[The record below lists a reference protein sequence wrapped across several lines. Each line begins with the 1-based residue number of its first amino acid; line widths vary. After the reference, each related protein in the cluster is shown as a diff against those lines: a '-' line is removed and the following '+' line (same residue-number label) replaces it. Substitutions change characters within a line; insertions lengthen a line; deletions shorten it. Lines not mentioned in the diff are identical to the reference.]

1 MTTTPHFSNT
11 RNSTDHINI
20 ALNLSKK
27 GAPQFFASKVEE
39 GLARGITKFKIRIP
53 SVDTRAF
60 PNVCTPIA
68 GMVEQYRDNRKCTF
82 SFSSK
87 VPSDSYPRHIGLLRP
102 YRQPSQATR
111 QHYLDKIWRFDT
123 ETHYEIVSGIVESI
137 RAAAP
142 INNALL
148 NCFELCLNEITDNVL
163 NHSLDSPY
171 HQNAHGYVMAQMH
184 SAQHRIAISVFDTG
198 RGIFQSLREG
208 GVHPAN
214 AHEAIALSITEGV
227 TDGNGAGKGLW
238 MLHEIVKHNSGSLD
252 IVSDGARYSFRR
264 PNRDVQPAA
273 VKSVIRTFT
282 AGTTLVDFQLN
293 TNQETSISMI
303 IPGYQF
309 TDLWA
314 ESREYE
320 VEGDLRLTVKDE
332 ASGLGSRLDS
342 GRFANIVYSAVTSAS
357 GKVVLDFEGIQ
368 TISFSFADELIV
380 RLLGTLGMTT
390 FMKKIEFANLS
401 NPCQAIIDNAMQ
413 SRLEK

>member
-1 MTTTPHFSNT
+1 M
-11 RNSTDHINI
+11 
-20 ALNLSKK
+20 
-27 GAPQFFASKVEE
+27 
-39 GLARGITKFKIRIP
+39 
-53 SVDTRAF
+53 
-60 PNVCTPIA
+60 
-68 GMVEQYRDNRKCTF
+68 
-82 SFSSK
+82 
-87 VPSDSYPRHIGLLRP
+87 
-102 YRQPSQATR
+102 
-111 QHYLDKIWRFDT
+111 
-123 ETHYEIVSGIVESI
+123 
-137 RAAAP
+137 
-142 INNALL
+142 
-148 NCFELCLNEITDNVL
+148 
-163 NHSLDSPY
+163 
-171 HQNAHGYVMAQMH
+171 
-184 SAQHRIAISVFDTG
+184 
-198 RGIFQSLREG
+198 
-208 GVHPAN
+208 
-214 AHEAIALSITEGV
+214 
-227 TDGNGAGKGLW
+227 
-238 MLHEIVKHNSGSLD
+238 
-252 IVSDGARYSFRR
+252 
-264 PNRDVQPAA
+264 
-273 VKSVIRTFT
+273 KSVIRTFT